1 MTTFKSVATGVA
13 LAGAAALLPT
23 LASAEG
29 LPDRGGHS
37 YRDAPPAGFT
47 WSGGYVGLNAGYAW
61 GDADSRSNF
70 RCGNDAVCEQAGLPT
85 SADTGVL
92 AFVGRLGTGD
102 VSGDGFTGGIQAGYN
117 WQRGNVV
124 FGIEAD
130 FNGLDIGG
138 SQSQSGLVP
147 GGAGQLAQVSTSLSA
162 DWLLTVRARL
172 GVTVT
177 PNVLL
182 YATGGLAIAE
192 VEVTNRF
199 RDNLSEFGGA
209 ANNEGASR
217 NSDVRTGWTVGGG
230 LEWALDRN
238 WSIKTEYLYVD
249 LGSIS
254 TRAAVGN
261 IDAFA
266 NTLDTSAD
274 LTAHI
279 VRAGINYKF

>member
-13 LAGAAALLPT
+13 LAGATALLPT

-29 LPDRGGHS
+29 LPDRG
-37 YRDAPPAGFT
+37 YRTTPPAGVT
-47 WSGGYVGLNAGYAW
+47 WSGFYVGVNAGYAW

-70 RCGNDAVCEQAGLPT
+70 SCSNDDVCNAAGLPNST
-85 SADTGVL
+85 NTDVL
-92 AFVGRLGTGD
+92 AFVGGLGTGD
-102 VSGDGFTGGIQAGYN
+102 VSGNGFTVGVQAGYN

-130 FNGLDIGG
+130 FNGLDVGG
-138 SQSQSGLVP
+138 SQSQKEVVP
-147 GGAGQLAQVSTSLSA
+147 GGGGQSAEVSASLSA
-162 DWLLTVRARL
+162 DWLLTMRARL

-182 YATGGLAIAE
+182 YATGGLALAE
-192 VEVTNRF
+192 VEVTNSF
-199 RDNLSEFGGA
+199 RDNQGDFILGA
-209 ANNEGASR
+209 VDNEGASS

-230 LEWALDRN
+230 LEWAIDRN
-238 WSIKTEYLYVD
+238 WSIKTEYQYVD

-261 IDAFA
+261 LDAVG
-266 NTLDTSAD
+266 NILDTSTD
-274 LTAHI
+274 LTVHI
-279 VRAGINYKF
+279 VRAGINYRF